1 MACFGI
7 KARAPL
13 DELVHTDGTFSDE
26 RFSGGTVDK
35 AVARLDGVF
44 KMKGYVLVAF
54 SGDGDA
60 ALGIVGV

>member
-1 MACFGI
+1 LACFGI

-26 RFSGGTVDK
+26 RFSGGPVDK
-35 AVARLDGVF
+35 SVAGPDGVF
-44 KMKGYVLVAF
+44 KMKGYVFIAF
-54 SGDGDA
+54 RGDGDA